1 LDSASFASVNK
12 QFRFSPLSTMPRS
25 FKVRYIPCPVKT
37 CTRQFTNQGG
47 LKNHIRMHRRPQTEQ
62 VQQLEPARHEE
73 DVPVDMENIQDDHV
87 HPPTSEGTKEKVAHH
102 PLINGLPLHIR
113 I

>member
-1 LDSASFASVNK
+1 
-12 QFRFSPLSTMPRS
+12 MPRS

-47 LKNHIRMHRRPQTEQ
+47 LKNHIRMHRKPQNER
-62 VQQLEPARHEE
+62 VQQQPGPEE
-73 DVPVDMENIQDDHV
+73 DIPVDMQIIQDLEPDDPV
-87 HPPTSEGTKEKVAHH
+87 YSSNSERAEAKVAYH
-102 PLINGLPLHIR
+102 PLTNGLPLHIF

>member
-1 LDSASFASVNK
+1 
-12 QFRFSPLSTMPRS
+12 MPRS

-47 LKNHIRMHRRPQTEQ
+47 LKNHIRMHRKPQNEQ
-62 VQQLEPARHEE
+62 VQQQPGYEE
-73 DVPVDMENIQDDHV
+73 DIPVDMQNIQDLEPDDQV
-87 HPPTSEGTKEKVAHH
+87 HPLNSERAKEKVAHH
-102 PLINGLPLHIR
+102 SLINGLPLHIF